1 MADVDALVDH
11 AVAAVSALARRAS
24 SLTTGTAVA
33 AAVIVGSAYLVGLA
47 AFDGSAR
54 AGWAVVGGISLLF
67 AVGAPLLA
75 TYRLRA
81 IPRHKNDL
89 VAELRTLLHRDDEAK
104 RVVIETVEADPQD
117 ATLIYSRGGF
127 APGGTGG
134 TRTPA
139 AMAQF
144 QRITSLGS
152 FATADDLT
160 HIATVGRTVRSLPR
174 LVATGIVLTATG
186 ALLGFIFTLILIF

>member
-1 MADVDALVDH
+1 MADIDALVDH

-24 SLTTGTAVA
+24 LLTTGTAVA

-47 AFDGSAR
+47 AFDASAR
-54 AGWAVVGGISLLF
+54 IGWAVVGGISLLF
-67 AVGAPLLA
+67 AVGAPLLG

-117 ATLIYSRGGF
+117 ATLIHSRGGF
-127 APGGTGG
+127 APGRMGAA
-134 TRTPA
+134 RTPA

-174 LVATGIVLTATG
+174 LVATGIVLTAAG